1 MRKILDYFELL
12 CTEFGK
18 QGGYQFKGETIQGRI
33 LFKEMGILL
42 FFISLQVR
50 EWLPYDDYETPDA
63 IEATELSWPTP
74 TIQRLWFGTV
84 QEDKQKRIQAFLS
97 CMHCDELPH
106 GNLPPHMLIMACVL
120 RYDLQN
126 ITSFSPDP
134 TTNSESTNSEFSRK
148 L

>member
-12 CTEFGK
+12 CTGFGK

-120 RYDLQN
+120 RYDLIVN
-126 ITSFSPDP
+126 
-134 TTNSESTNSEFSRK
+134 
-148 L
+148 

>member
-1 MRKILDYFELL
+1 MITLYFLA
-12 CTEFGK
+12 
-18 QGGYQFKGETIQGRI
+18 
-33 LFKEMGILL
+33 
-42 FFISLQVR
+42 
-50 EWLPYDDYETPDA
+50 DYETPDA

-120 RYDLQN
+120 RYELCDIN
-126 ITSFSPDP
+126 ISLSSFEQPIRIP
-134 TTNSESTNSEFSRK
+134 NFCNEFFVYLLFEYFYQVK
-148 L
+148 VLN